1 MSNNFKSQTNFH
13 PDETMLMDFSAGTL
27 ATAPSICVSA
37 HLHFCSQCKA
47 KLMRLDQVG
56 SQLMCEAN
64 PIDLDD
70 GAFDAMMEKIDSDS
84 LDSSPGRSACAETE
98 SRENLLGFPYA
109 VSKLVKNNL
118 VSKTWKRLSGSVDIA
133 RFKTGQEE
141 FEVALHKICAGGK
154 TPKHDHKGLE
164 YTVVLKGSFSDESA
178 VYREGDF
185 LVRKPGDVHQ
195 PMGAQNGECICLS
208 ALSAP
213 IKLTNPLGFL
223 MKPWLR
229 INPM

>member
-1 MSNNFKSQTNFH
+1 MNNTSQFH
-13 PDETMLMDFSAGTL
+13 PDDTMLLEFSAGTL

-37 HLHFCSQCKA
+37 HLHFCSKCRAQ
-47 KLMRLDQVG
+47 LLRLDQVG
-56 SQLMCEAN
+56 SQLMSEAE
-64 PIDLDD
+64 PLELEE
-70 GAFDAMMEKIDSDS
+70 GTFDKVMAN
-84 LDSSPGRSACAETE
+84 LDSSQQIPVKVDSQQNNYPFSVT
-98 SRENLLGFPYA
+98 
-109 VSKLVKNNL
+109 KLMKNNL
-118 VSKTWKRLSGSVDIA
+118 VSQTWKRLSSSVDVA
-133 RFKTGQEE
+133 RFETGQED

-154 TPKHDHKGLE
+154 TPKHDHHGLE
-164 YTVVLKGSFSDESA
+164 YTVVLKGSFSDENA

-185 LVRKPGDVHQ
+185 LIRQPGDVHQ

>member
-1 MSNNFKSQTNFH
+1 MINSTNHH
-13 PDETMLMDFSAGTL
+13 PDQNMLIEFSAGTL
-27 ATAPSICVSA
+27 ETAASICISA
-37 HLHFCSQCKA
+37 HLHFCSGCRA
-47 KLMRLDQVG
+47 KLLRLDQVG
-56 SQLMCEAN
+56 SQIMSQAE
-64 PIDLDD
+64 PIEVADD
-70 GAFDAMMEKIDSDS
+70 AFDSLMEKIDTSGKIEPVKITPNVDLPFSVNKLMSTS
-84 LDSSPGRSACAETE
+84 LI
-98 SRENLLGFPYA
+98 
-109 VSKLVKNNL
+109 SKN
-118 VSKTWKRLSGSVDIA
+118 WKRLSSSVDVA
-133 RFKTGQEE
+133 RFKTGQEK

-154 TPKHDHKGLE
+154 TPKHGHEGVE
-164 YTVVLKGSFSDESA
+164 YTVVLKGSFSDEDA

-185 LVRKPGDVHQ
+185 LVRNPGDVHQ

>member
-1 MSNNFKSQTNFH
+1 MINSTNHH
-13 PDETMLMDFSAGTL
+13 PDENMLIEFSAGTL
-27 ATAPSICVSA
+27 ETAASICVSA
-37 HLHFCSQCKA
+37 HLHFCSSCRA
-47 KLMRLDQVG
+47 KLLRLDQVG
-56 SQLMCEAN
+56 SQMMSEAE
-64 PIDLDD
+64 PIEVADN
-70 GAFDAMMEKIDSDS
+70 AFDSLMEKIDTSGIEPVKSTPNVDLPFSVNKLMNTS
-84 LDSSPGRSACAETE
+84 LI
-98 SRENLLGFPYA
+98 
-109 VSKLVKNNL
+109 SKN
-118 VSKTWKRLSGSVDIA
+118 WKRLSSSVDVA
-133 RFKTGQEE
+133 RFKTGQEK

-154 TPKHDHKGLE
+154 TPKHGHEGVE
-164 YTVVLKGSFSDESA
+164 YTVVLKGSFSDEDA

-185 LVRKPGDVHQ
+185 LVRNPGDVHQ

>member
-1 MSNNFKSQTNFH
+1 MNITSQFH
-13 PDETMLMDFSAGTL
+13 PDETMLLEFSAGTL

-37 HLHFCSQCKA
+37 HLHFCSKCRTQ
-47 KLMRLDQVG
+47 LLRLDQVG
-56 SQLMCEAN
+56 AQLMSEAK
-64 PIDLDD
+64 PLEIKED
-70 GAFDAMMEKIDSDS
+70 AFDTVMAN
-84 LDSSPGRSACAETE
+84 LDSSKQTSAKVDSKRTGYPF
-98 SRENLLGFPYA
+98 S
-109 VSKLVKNNL
+109 VSKLMKNNL
-118 VSKTWKRLSGSVDIA
+118 VSQTWKRLSASVDVA
-133 RFKTGQEE
+133 RFETGQNE

-154 TPKHDHKGLE
+154 TPKHDHQGLE
-164 YTVVLKGSFSDESA
+164 YTVVLKGSFSDENA

-185 LVRKPGDVHQ
+185 LVREPGDVHQ

-213 IKLTNPLGFL
+213 IKLTNPFGFL

>member
-1 MSNNFKSQTNFH
+1 MNNTSQFH
-13 PDETMLMDFSAGTL
+13 PDETMLLEFSAGTL

-37 HLHFCSQCKA
+37 HLHFCSKCRNQ
-47 KLMRLDQVG
+47 LLRLDQVG
-56 SQLMCEAN
+56 AQLMSEAK
-64 PIDLDD
+64 PLELEED
-70 GAFDAMMEKIDSDS
+70 AFDAVMANLDNTEQAPAKSD
-84 LDSSPGRSACAETE
+84 AKV
-98 SRENLLGFPYA
+98 SRFPFS
-109 VSKLVKNNL
+109 VDKLMKNNL
-118 VSKTWKRLSGSVDIA
+118 VSQTWKRLSGSVDVA
-133 RFKTGQEE
+133 RFETGQDE

-154 TPKHDHKGLE
+154 TPKHDHQGLE
-164 YTVVLKGSFSDESA
+164 YTVVLKGSFSDENA

-185 LVRKPGDVHQ
+185 LIREPGDVHQ

>member
-1 MSNNFKSQTNFH
+1 MNNTSQFH
-13 PDETMLMDFSAGTL
+13 PDDTMLLEFSAGTL

-37 HLHFCSQCKA
+37 HLHFCSKCRAQ
-47 KLMRLDQVG
+47 LLRLDQVG
-56 SQLMCEAN
+56 SQLMSEAE
-64 PIDLDD
+64 PLELEE
-70 GAFDAMMEKIDSDS
+70 GTFDKVMAN
-84 LDSSPGRSACAETE
+84 LDSSQQIPVKVDSQQNNYPFSVTK
-98 SRENLLGFPYA
+98 LL
-109 VSKLVKNNL
+109 KNNL
-118 VSKTWKRLSGSVDIA
+118 VSQTWKRLSSSVDVA
-133 RFKTGQEE
+133 RFETGQED

-154 TPKHDHKGLE
+154 TPKHDHHGLE
-164 YTVVLKGSFSDESA
+164 YTVVLKGSFSDENA

-185 LVRKPGDVHQ
+185 LIRQPGDVHQ